1 MIELLSTLTFSQILI
16 YGVLFAVAAKE
27 FLSVKDF
34 FEKRNKD
41 KNTEENN
48 EKKQTEQILNAIKD
62 LEKVML
68 KQEKEDE
75 QIHKE
80 IKKLSDYWQNKEDE
94 HRRVLQL
101 LIDSDK
107 DAIKSFIVKEHHHF
121 VAQKWIDDF
130 SLDTIEKRYSHYKAE
145 GGNSYIGDLIQDL
158 RALPNFPPSTHNS

>member
-1 MIELLSTLTFSQILI
+1 MVELLSTLTFSQLLI
-16 YGVLFAVAAKE
+16 YGALFAIAAKE
-27 FLSVKDF
+27 FLTVKDYF
-34 FEKRNKD
+34 KKRNDD
-41 KNTEENN
+41 KYAEESN
-48 EKKQTEQILNAIKD
+48 EKKQMEQILNTIQN

-75 QIHKE
+75 QLHKD
-80 IKKLSDYWQNKEDE
+80 IKSLSDYWQNKEDE

-158 RALPNFPPSTHNS
+158 RALPNFPPSMNKE